1 MKSLMG
7 HSLAWPAD
15 YNWYPVTEISN
26 FPRQHVTNVSVF
38 YPWFLSMWSMATAST
53 STTPP
58 PSSLTIHSAENTDT
72 TPRRFQTMAK
82 PGPTNRWIADS
93 EDSPTRQRTRPLAS
107 SFPSTFEEVV
117 SWKQID
123 IEYPTKKARD
133 AAIKSGRFVAE
144 NNLPL
149 GLHVFRSKIFVTL
162 PKWKEGVPVTLGFV
176 GRGQGRSP
184 AIKPYPDWS
193 WHGQSCDG
201 LTSVF
206 RIDVDVCNRLWV
218 LDSGVV
224 DAENTVRQMCPP
236 QIFIFDLETDKLL
249 HRYTLPRDQ
258 SPDSSLLS
266 NIVVEVLPN
275 THNNNDGDGGRHYRD
290 TDTDT
295 DSHSHGHSHS
305 HTRSHT
311 RSYSTNSDSDS
322 TSNFN
327 HLPPRPAKSQHQRYN
342 ANRVNGYD
350 CVDAYAY
357 LGDVFRYGL
366 IVYSYKTNRSWRVT
380 HSYFYPDPLASDY
393 VLDGIEF
400 QWVDGLFGMA
410 LSPLDS
416 RAQRLL
422 YFHPLSSY
430 REFAVPT
437 HVLRNETLGFA
448 MTKFF
453 RIVGKPRGESV
464 SHSTGSGM
472 SNNGILFYNLLT
484 KAAVACWNSDLP
496 YDPSTQHVLY
506 QDNVTM
512 SFPNDLRVDLEPE
525 QSVWVLSNRL
535 HRFLYDRLDPNDVNF
550 RILSAP
556 VNGVVR
562 GTVCDQGAVYP
573 GDEYKSQESS
583 SRYRD
588 PW

>member
-1 MKSLMG
+1 
-7 HSLAWPAD
+7 
-15 YNWYPVTEISN
+15 
-26 FPRQHVTNVSVF
+26 
-38 YPWFLSMWSMATAST
+38 MWSMATATAAATPST
-53 STTPP
+53 SLVPP
-58 PSSLTIHSAENTDT
+58 TRAMENLDT
-72 TPRRFQTMAK
+72 TPERFQTIIK
-82 PGPTNRWIADS
+82 STNWHHPDMDERRS
-93 EDSPTRQRTRPLAS
+93 RKRRPAAS
-107 SFPSTFEEVV
+107 SFASTFEEVIQ
-117 SWKQID
+117 WKQID
-123 IEYPTKKARD
+123 LEYPTKKARD
-133 AAIKSGRFVAE
+133 AAIKSGRFIAE

-149 GLHVFRSKIFVTL
+149 GLQVFRSKIFVTL
-162 PKWKEGVPVTLGFV
+162 PKWKEGVPVTLGVV

-193 WHGQSCDG
+193 WHGDSCDG

-236 QIFIFDLETDKLL
+236 TIFIFDLETDKLL
-249 HRYTLPRDQ
+249 HRYAVPRDQ

-266 NIVVEVLPN
+266 NIVVEVLQN
-275 THNNNDGDGGRHYRD
+275 DHNNAGNSSGGGHQRRR
-290 TDTDT
+290 DT

-305 HTRSHT
+305 HTRSHNT
-311 RSYSTNSDSDS
+311 RSYSDSDS
-322 TSNFN
+322 YTTNFN
-327 HLPPRPAKSQHQRYN
+327 HGPRQHQHRHRN
-342 ANRVNGYD
+342 SNRDNEYD

-393 VLDGIEF
+393 ILDGIEF

-410 LSPLDS
+410 LSPPDPKG
-416 RAQRLL
+416 QRLL

-430 REFAVPT
+430 REFTVPT
-437 HVLRNETLGFA
+437 YVLRNESLGFA

-484 KAAVACWNSDLP
+484 KAAVACWNSNLP
-496 YDPSTQHVLY
+496 DYGPSTQHVLY

-512 SFPNDLRVDLEPE
+512 SFPNDLRVDLEPQ

-535 HRFLYDRLDPNDVNF
+535 HRFLYDRLDPNDINF

-556 VNGVVR
+556 VDGVVR
-562 GTVCDQGAVYP
+562 GTVCDPSLLYSGENIDAS
-573 GDEYKSQESS
+573 GSS
-583 SRYRD
+583 YYD